1 MYYLALLIGP
11 QQERTPDEAAQ
22 ELTDYLNFQ
31 AKAASSIRAGDAL
44 YPEADSVRVTG
55 GPDAPVIT
63 DGPFAEGAEV
73 ANGYYVLEADNLDD
87 ALALARDIPEA
98 KRGAVEVW
106 PLVDCSREFGGKGST
121 SWLALLLEPADRAYV
136 PGSPEWEAVAA
147 RHGVFGEKASGHIKI
162 AGPLHPRRRLPRSGC
177 VTARPF
183 SPTARTSREPRSR
196 TASMSSPPMTATAPS
211 GWPRRYP
218 HRPCNCGNSPASLAF
233 STT

>member
-106 PLVDCSREFGGKGST
+106 PLVDCSREFGERAPRAGSRCC
-121 SWLALLLEPADRAYV
+121 W
-136 PGSPEWEAVAA
+136 SPQTARMCRAA
-147 RHGVFGEKASGHIKI
+147 RNGKPWRPGMACS
-162 AGPLHPRRRLPRSGC
+162 ARRQVGISK
-177 VTARPF
+177 
-183 SPTARTSREPRSR
+183 SPDRCTPVDGYHDPGA
-196 TASMSSPPMTATAPS
+196 
-211 GWPRRYP
+211 
-218 HRPCNCGNSPASLAF
+218 
-233 STT
+233 

>member
-44 YPEADSVRVTG
+44 YPEADSVRITG
-55 GPDAPVIT
+55 GSDAPVIT

-106 PLVDCSREFGGKGST
+106 PLIDCSREFNGQGAT
-121 SWLALLLEPADRAYV
+121 NWLALLLEPCDGAYL

-147 RHGVFGEKASGHIKI
+147 QHAEFGAKAGDHIKI
-162 AGPLHPRRRLPRSGC
+162 AGPLHPPS
-177 VTARPF
+177 
-183 SPTARTSREPRSR
+183 
-196 TASMSSPPMTATAPS
+196 TATTVRVRDGEVLLTDGPYIEGAEIAN
-211 GWPRRYP
+211 GFYVLTADGRDKAVELAAQL
-218 HRPCNCGNSPASLAF
+218 PASTVELRQLTGVSGF
-233 STT
+233 

>member
-106 PLVDCSREFGGKGST
+106 PLVDCSREFGERAPRVGSRCC
-121 SWLALLLEPADRAYV
+121 W
-136 PGSPEWEAVAA
+136 SPQIARMCRAA
-147 RHGVFGEKASGHIKI
+147 RNGRPWRPGTACSARRQVGISKSPDRCTPVDGHHDP
-162 AGPLHPRRRLPRSGC
+162 G
-177 VTARPF
+177 T
-183 SPTARTSREPRSR
+183 
-196 TASMSSPPMTATAPS
+196 
-211 GWPRRYP
+211 
-218 HRPCNCGNSPASLAF
+218 
-233 STT
+233 